1 MAPMAKPIAV
11 TDDTFE
17 EAVLKAELP
26 TVVDFW
32 AVWCGPCKMIAPVL
46 EEIAEEYDGQ
56 VSIAKLDVDHNSQS
70 AMQYGVMSIP
80 TLIVFKDGQPAHR
93 FQGATGKAGLLQ
105 QLSDFL

>member
-1 MAPMAKPIAV
+1 MTKPIAV

-17 EAVLKAELP
+17 EVVLNSELP

-32 AVWCGPCKMIAPVL
+32 AVWCGPCKMIAPAL

-56 VSIAKLDVDHNSQS
+56 LVIGKLDVDHNSQS

-80 TLIVFKDGQPAHR
+80 TLIVFKDGQPVER
-93 FQGATGKAGLLQ
+93 IVGFMPKAKLLSKITPH
-105 QLSDFL
+105 L

>member
-1 MAPMAKPIAV
+1 MAKPTAV

-17 EAVLKAELP
+17 DVVLMAELP

-56 VSIAKLDVDHNSQS
+56 LQVVKLDVDHNTQS
-70 AMQYGVMSIP
+70 AMHYGVMSIP
-80 TLIVFKDGQPAHR
+80 TLILFKGGQPVER
-93 FQGATGKAGLLQ
+93 IVGFMPKAKLLAKITPY
-105 QLSDFL
+105 LS

>member
-1 MAPMAKPIAV
+1 MAKPAEV
-11 TDDTFE
+11 TDQTFE

-46 EEIAEEYDGQ
+46 EQIAADYDGKLQ
-56 VSIAKLDVDHNSQS
+56 VLKLDVDHNNQS

-80 TLIVFKDGQPAHR
+80 TLILFKDGQPVER
-93 FQGATGKAGLLQ
+93 IVGFMPKEKLLKR
-105 QLSDFL
+105 LTPHL

>member
-1 MAPMAKPIAV
+1 MSKTVAV

-17 EAVLKAELP
+17 EIVLKADLP

-46 EEIAEEYDGQ
+46 DEIAGEYDGKLQ
-56 VSIAKLDVDHNSQS
+56 VVKLDVDHNSQS

-80 TLIVFKDGQPAHR
+80 TLILFKKGQAVERIVGFMP
-93 FQGATGKAGLLQ
+93 KAKVLAKLKPH
-105 QLSDFL
+105 L

>member
-1 MAPMAKPIAV
+1 MAKPFAV

-17 EAVLKAELP
+17 EVVLNADLP

-46 EEIAEEYDGQ
+46 EEIAEEYGTQLQ
-56 VSIAKLDVDHNSQS
+56 VVKLDVDSNSQT

-80 TLIVFKDGQPAHR
+80 TLIVFKNGQAAERIVGFMP
-93 FQGATGKAGLLQ
+93 KAKLLSKITPH
-105 QLSDFL
+105 L